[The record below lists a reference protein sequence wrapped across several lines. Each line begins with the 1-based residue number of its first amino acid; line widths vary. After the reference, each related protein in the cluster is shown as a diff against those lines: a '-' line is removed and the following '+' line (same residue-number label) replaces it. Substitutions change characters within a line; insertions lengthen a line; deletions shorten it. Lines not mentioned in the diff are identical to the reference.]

1 MSCGGRLA
9 RAAVVFLVGIYGL
22 ALAPGAALAVSST
35 VVISQVYGGGGNTG
49 APYQNDYIELFNR
62 GDLLVSLDGW
72 SVQYASA
79 TGTGAF
85 GAFSG
90 QITPLSGA
98 LAPGQYALVQE
109 AAGAGS
115 GAPLPPADIVDLTPI
130 AMSATAGKVALVDTT
145 VSLGCNGG
153 STPCPPDAL
162 AHIVDLV
169 GYGGADFFEG
179 AGSAPALSNTTA
191 AVRNDAGCQDTNSN
205 SADFVAHSPVP
216 RNAATPV
223 HLCLGDSAPTVTSRS
238 PASGATDV
246 PVDSNVV
253 ITFSE
258 PVNVSGS
265 WYAISCTTSG
275 AHTASVS
282 GGPTTFTLDPD
293 SGLAQ
298 GETCTVTVLGGQ
310 VSDQD
315 TVDPPDTM
323 PGDDSWSFTTASLPA
338 RIHDIQGASHLSPL
352 DGQALSKVAGV
363 VTAKRSNGFYMQD
376 PSPDTDD
383 ATSEG
388 ILVFT
393 SSAPAVSVGDSVQV
407 SGTAREFRPGGPS
420 STSLTTTELASPTVS
435 VVSSGDPLPAPTVVG
450 TGGRAPPSRV
460 IEDDA
465 SGDVETSGTF
475 DPAADGIDFYES
487 LEGMRVQLNDAV
499 AVGPRNAFG
508 EIPVVGDDGT
518 GASVRTARGGL
529 VIGPADFNPERV
541 MLDDS
546 LLPTPVVDVG
556 DHFTSAAVG
565 VLDYSFNNFKLNITA
580 PVVAVDGGLAKEAT
594 TPAGPKQTAIATLNV
609 ENLDPTDGPARFN
622 ALGGLIVGNLRS
634 PDVIALQEVQ
644 DNDGPANTA
653 VTDANVTLDMLVAAV
668 QLAGGPAYQWR
679 QVNPADDQDG
689 GEPGGNIR
697 VAFLFRTDR
706 GVEFVDRPGGNATTA
721 TQVVPTPAGPQL
733 RFSPGRVDPT
743 NPAFDASRKPL
754 AAELKIRNRKF
765 FMVANH
771 FNSKGSDQP
780 LFGHFQPPQRSS
792 EVQRGQQAQVVSD
805 FAAQILAIDPNA
817 NVVVLGDFNDFE
829 FSAALQTLQGG
840 VLNNMTETLPP
851 DQRYSYVFEGNSQTL
866 DHILV
871 SGRLRNSTAFAFD
884 VVHVNAEFADR
895 TSDHDPPVVR
905 FTLSGPPRPPTG
917 ASD

>member
-1 MSCGGRLA
+1 MRGGGRLA
-9 RAAVVFLVGIYGL
+9 RVAVVFLVGTFGL
-22 ALAPGAALAVSST
+22 ALAPGAAVAVSST
-35 VVISQVYGGGGNTG
+35 VVLGQVYGGGGNLG

-62 GDLLVSLDGW
+62 GTTTVSLDGW

-85 GAFSG
+85 GATSA
-90 QITPLSGA
+90 QITPLSGV

-109 AAGAGS
+109 AAGANS
-115 GAPLPPADIVDLTPI
+115 ATPLPSPYIVDLTPI

-145 VSLGCNGG
+145 GSLDCNGG

-179 AGSAPALSNTTA
+179 AGSAPVLSNTTA
-191 AVRNDAGCQDTNSN
+191 AFRNDAGCQDTDSN
-205 SADFVAHSPVP
+205 SADFTVGAPVP

-223 HLCLGDSAPTVTSRS
+223 HLCLGDGAPTITSRS

-246 PVDSNVV
+246 PVDGNVA

-265 WYAISCTTSG
+265 WFAISCATSG

-282 GGPTTFTLDPD
+282 GGPTTFTLDLD
-293 SGLAQ
+293 SDFAH

-315 TVDPPDTM
+315 TIDPPDTM
-323 PGDDSWSFTTASLPA
+323 PGDDSWSFTTASLPI
-338 RIHDIQGASHLSPL
+338 RIHDIQGAAHISPL
-352 DGQALSKVAGV
+352 DGQAVSNVAGV
-363 VTAKRSNGFYMQD
+363 VTAARSNGFYMQD

-383 ATSEG
+383 ATSEA
-388 ILVFT
+388 IFVFT
-393 SSAPAVSVGDSVQV
+393 SSAPGVRVGDLVKV
-407 SGTAREFRPGGPS
+407 SGTAQEFRPGGSS
-420 STSLTTTELASPTVS
+420 STSLATTELVSPAVS
-435 VVSSGDPLPAPTVVG
+435 VVSSGNPLPAPTVVG
-450 TGGRAPPSRV
+450 TGGRVPPSRV

-465 SGDVETSGTF
+465 SGDVETSGMF

-487 LEGMRVQLNDAV
+487 LEGMRVQLNEAV

-529 VIGPADFNPERV
+529 VIGPTDFNPERV

-556 DHFTSAAVG
+556 DHFTSTVVG
-565 VLDYSFNNFKLNITA
+565 VLDYSFNNFKLNITT
-580 PVVAVDGGLAKEAT
+580 PVGAVDGRLAKEAT
-594 TPAGPKQTAIATLNV
+594 TPAGPKQIAIATLNL
-609 ENLDPTDGPARFN
+609 ENLDPTDGPAKFN
-622 ALGGLIVGNLRS
+622 ALGGLIVNNLRA

-644 DNDGPANTA
+644 DNDGPADTA

-668 QLAGGPAYQWR
+668 QAAGGPAYQWR
-679 QVNPADDQDG
+679 QINPADDLDG

-706 GVEFVDRPGGNATTA
+706 GVEFIDRPGGNATTA
-721 TQVVPTPAGPQL
+721 TQVVRTPAGPQL

-754 AAELKIRNRKF
+754 AAEFKIRTRKF

-771 FNSKGSDQP
+771 FNSKGTDQP
-780 LFGHFQPPQRSS
+780 LFGHFQPPQRFS
-792 EVQRGQQAQVVSD
+792 EVQRGQQAQVVRN
-805 FAAQILAIDPNA
+805 FTGQILAIDPNA

-829 FSAALQTLQGG
+829 FSGALQTLEGG
-840 VLNNMTETLPP
+840 VLNNMTETLPQ
-851 DQRYSYVFEGNSQTL
+851 DQRYSFVFEGNSQTL

-871 SGRLRNSTAFAFD
+871 SDRLRNSTAFAFD
-884 VVHVNAEFADR
+884 IVHVNAEFADR

-905 FTLSGPPRPPTG
+905 FTLSGAPRPPTG
-917 ASD
+917 TSN